1 MTARRARA
9 WIFGLSSLLG
19 CGDVAAPQAAAPAR
33 AAASEPAAAAP
44 VADARGDALLAE
56 ARGAIAVAA
65 DGAVLDA
72 DVRARVLASS
82 APQHAHAKRLLDA
95 LAQPRGAG
103 EATAASASAA
113 MPSVPPLAPS
123 ATGDDDVPPVV
134 PPATAPGTGA
144 STTPA
149 VAPTPPPSTPGAP
162 RADAGRERPA
172 SAGPSGDGPVQLER
186 LGLAKSKAGASLT
199 IVASRGILVGVVSQP
214 EGGLVRLMLD
224 DVSASAK
231 VLSSR
236 PRVAGA
242 AVTDIAR
249 SSKGVRVTIAL
260 EPGWSLGGV
269 HRTKGGA
276 RVDLRAP

>member
-1 MTARRARA
+1 MTSRRARA
-9 WIFGLSSLLG
+9 WIGGLAALLG
-19 CGDVAAPQAAAPAR
+19 CGDAAAPPDAAPAPAVAVDAAAPAT
-33 AAASEPAAAAP
+33 
-44 VADARGDALLAE
+44 VADAPRDALLAE

-72 DVRARVLASS
+72 DLRAQVLAST
-82 APQHAHAKRLLDA
+82 APQHAHAKRLLAA
-95 LAQPRGAG
+95 LARPRDAG
-103 EATAASASAA
+103 AASASTGTA

-123 ATGDDDVPPVV
+123 ATGDADVPPVV
-134 PPATAPGTGA
+134 PP
-144 STTPA
+144 S
-149 VAPTPPPSTPGAP
+149 STPGA
-162 RADAGRERPA
+162 ATTDAPGVASTSAAARPA
-172 SAGPSGDGPVQLER
+172 AAASTAAGEGPASRGASSSGPVQLER

-260 EPGWSLGGV
+260 EPGWTLGGV
-269 HRTKGGA
+269 HRTTGGA